1 MLMLS
6 HSVVQFIEE
15 FKTHLA
21 PLLASNAANTT
32 ISTNE
37 KSAVSHF
44 LVSYFQFPNF
54 PFLPLVMVSAY
65 LLKTRECHI
74 LYQ

>member
-21 PLLASNAANTT
+21 PLLASNAANMT
-32 ISTNE
+32 INTKE

-44 LVSYFQFPNF
+44 LVSYFPFPYF
-54 PFLPLVMVSAY
+54 PFLLLVTPMY
-65 LLKTRECHI
+65 GILLRD
-74 LYQ
+74 